1 MNTSLK
7 TQIKKGV
14 GMMSVVTTAGIFLAF
29 PALAQVN
36 SVNSINGNA
45 RIDSSASSQQLFAQT
60 QTPGTA
66 PGAGSTDD
74 SAPAPGAGTTNDSA
88 PAPGAG
94 TTNDS
99 APAPGAGT
107 NNDAT
112 PATIPPG
119 TTPARTPTTNTP
131 QSTTGDSNLRP
142 GSWDCLHN
150 PNPVCMNPRR

>member
-88 PAPGAG
+88 PS
-94 TTNDS
+94 TTPD
-99 APAPGAGT
+99 T
-107 NNDAT
+107 TNDAT

-150 PNPVCMNPRR
+150 PNPVCMNPKR

>member
-1 MNTSLK
+1 
-7 TQIKKGV
+7 
-14 GMMSVVTTAGIFLAF
+14 MSVVTTAGIFLAF
-29 PALAQVN
+29 PALAQVSANN

-45 RIDSSASSQQLFAQT
+45 RIDSSASSQQLLAQT

-66 PGAGSTDD
+66 PGAGTTDD

-88 PAPGAG
+88 PATTPG

-99 APAPGAGT
+99 APAPGT
-107 NNDAT
+107 
-112 PATIPPG
+112 G

>member
-60 QTPGTA
+60 QTPGTP

-88 PAPGAG
+88 PSTTPD

-99 APAPGAGT
+99 APASGT
-107 NNDAT
+107 
-112 PATIPPG
+112 G

-150 PNPVCMNPRR
+150 PNPVCMNPKR

>member
-74 SAPAPGAGTTNDSA
+74 SAPAPGAGTTND
-88 PAPGAG
+88 
-94 TTNDS
+94 
-99 APAPGAGT
+99 
-107 NNDAT
+107 AT

-150 PNPVCMNPRR
+150 PNPVCMNPKR

>member
-7 TQIKKGV
+7 TQFKKGI

-29 PALAQVN
+29 PALAQVSANN

-45 RIDSSASSQQLFAQT
+45 RIDSSASSQQFAQT
-60 QTPGTA
+60 QTPGTT
-66 PGAGSTDD
+66 PGAGATDD
-74 SAPAPGAGTTNDSA
+74 SAPGTTPGTTNDNA
-88 PAPGAG
+88 PA
-94 TTNDS
+94 TTPD
-99 APAPGAGT
+99 T
-107 NNDAT
+107 TNDAT
-112 PATIPPG
+112 PATTPSG

-150 PNPVCMNPRR
+150 PNPVCMNPKR

>member
-66 PGAGSTDD
+66 PGAGTTDD

-88 PAPGAG
+88 PSTTPG

-99 APAPGAGT
+99 APASGT
-107 NNDAT
+107 
-112 PATIPPG
+112 G

>member
-74 SAPAPGAGTTNDSA
+74 SAPAPGADTTNDSA

-94 TTNDS
+94 TT
-99 APAPGAGT
+99 
-107 NNDAT
+107 NDAT

-150 PNPVCMNPRR
+150 PNPVCMNPKR

>member
-94 TTNDS
+94 T
-99 APAPGAGT
+99 